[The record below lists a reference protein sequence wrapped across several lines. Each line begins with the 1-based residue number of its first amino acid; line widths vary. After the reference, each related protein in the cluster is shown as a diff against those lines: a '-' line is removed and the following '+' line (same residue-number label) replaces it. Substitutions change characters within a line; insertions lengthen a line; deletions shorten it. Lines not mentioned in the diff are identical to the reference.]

1 MNTLWKDVR
10 YAIRTLVKSPGFAL
24 IGILTLALGIGA
36 NTAIFSLVD
45 AVLLRQLPV
54 KDPQQL
60 VLFTWNAERKWPP
73 NFSQTGAE
81 SRFSFSYPAFQE
93 FRDQN
98 QVLSSVFAFVPMG
111 FTPQNT
117 TVGING
123 HPTLANGM
131 MVTGEFFSGL
141 GVTPLLGRGI
151 TREDENPGAPRVA
164 VISYA
169 YWASRFGRDPSVV
182 GRSVTVNGLPFTI
195 IGVTAASF
203 YGVQAG
209 VAPDVWL
216 AFDDLPN
223 LRPWSQKPSGSDSVY
238 TARNWI
244 NLNIMGRLKPGM
256 SRQQA
261 QAEMDILFRHFV
273 TEDWKPQSSS
283 DVPGLSLTAAEQGI
297 PYLREALTQPL
308 LILLAAV
315 GMVLLIACAN
325 VATLLLARAMAR
337 QKEVSVRLALGA
349 SRGRLV
355 RQLLTESLLM
365 ATLGGAAGLLFA
377 EWGTR
382 ALLDL
387 YATGQNQV
395 VLQVTP
401 DRSILLFTLAISVL
415 TGILFGLAPALR
427 ASGFDL
433 ALSMRETAA
442 NVTAG
447 RDRHRLGRSLVVVQ
461 VALSLVLMIGAGL
474 FVRTLMNYESHNF
487 GFNQSRLISFGVD
500 PTRAGY
506 QGERLMNFY
515 GQAIER
521 LRALPGVRSA
531 TITEYAPFSGWSNNS
546 TIAIVGAPRKTTGSL
561 LRYQVVGPD
570 FFPTMQIPVVL
581 GRGIE
586 QSDTAATPL
595 VAVVDQTFVKL
606 FLPNEN
612 PIGQKFYFGRQPTAK
627 DTFEIVGVAKPAE
640 LTDVHAT
647 LRPKAYLAYAQV
659 PPTFL
664 GALFFEVRA
673 QGDPRALITSL
684 RGAIR
689 EIDPGLPLM
698 GLETQK
704 ELLEE
709 TLTQERLFARLS
721 SIFGI
726 LALVLSIIGLYGT
739 MAYTV
744 TRKTH
749 EIGIRMALGGTP
761 SAVVGMFVGQGVQ
774 LAGIGVG
781 IGLVAAWG
789 VTRLAHSLMYGVS
802 ATDPA
807 TFAGVALLLVLVC
820 ATACYIPARRAT
832 RVAPVKAL
840 HYE

>member
-1 MNTLWKDVR
+1 MSTFTKDVR
-10 YAIRTLVKSPGFAL
+10 YAIRMLVKSPGFAL
-24 IGILTLALGIGA
+24 IGILTLVLGIGA

-54 KDPQQL
+54 KNPQLL

-81 SRFSFSYPAFQE
+81 SRFSFSYPAFKE

-117 TVGING
+117 TVGIDG

-141 GVTPLLGRGI
+141 GMTPLLGRGI
-151 TREDENPGAPRVA
+151 TQEDENPGAPRVA

-195 IGVTAASF
+195 VGVTPQSF

-209 VAPDVWL
+209 VAPDIWL

-223 LRPWSQKPSGSDSVY
+223 LRPWSQKPTGSDSVY
-238 TARNWI
+238 TARTWI
-244 NLNIMGRLKPGM
+244 SLNIMGRLKPGT

-261 QAEMDILFRHFV
+261 QAQLDILFRHFV
-273 TEDWKPQSSS
+273 TEDWKPQNPS
-283 DVPGLSLTAAEQGI
+283 DVPAFSLTPAAQGI

-308 LILLAAV
+308 LILMAAV

-349 SRGRLV
+349 SRARLI
-355 RQLLTESLLM
+355 RQLLTESVLM
-365 ATLGGAAGLLFA
+365 AALGGALGVLFA
-377 EWGTR
+377 NWGTR
-382 ALLDL
+382 ALLGL

-401 DRSILLFTLAISVL
+401 DRTILLFTLVISVL

-427 ASGFDL
+427 ASGLDL
-433 ALSMRETAA
+433 AVSMRETAA

-447 RDRHRLGRSLVVVQ
+447 RDRHRLGRGLVVVQ

-474 FVRTLMNYESHNF
+474 FVRTLMNYEDHDF
-487 GFNQSRLISFGVD
+487 GFNQTHLISFGVD

-515 GQAIER
+515 EQAIER
-521 LRALPGVRSA
+521 VRALPGVRSA
-531 TITEYAPFSGWSNNS
+531 AITEYEPFSGWSNNS
-546 TIAIVGAPRKTTGSL
+546 DIAIVGAARKTSSSM
-561 LRYQVVGPD
+561 LRYQVVGSD
-570 FFPTMQIPVVL
+570 FFSTMRIPIVL

-586 QSDTAATPL
+586 QNDTAATPL
-595 VAVVDQTFVKL
+595 VAVVDQNFVKR

-612 PIGQKFYFGRQPTAK
+612 PIGQKFYFGREPTPK
-627 DTFEIVGVAKPAE
+627 NTFEIAGVAKPAE
-640 LTDVHAT
+640 LTNVHAT
-647 LRPKAYLAYAQV
+647 LRAKAYFAYAQA
-659 PPTFL
+659 PPAVL

-673 QGDPRALITSL
+673 QGDPRALVSSL
-684 RGAIR
+684 REAIR

-726 LALVLSIIGLYGT
+726 LALILSIIGLYGT

-749 EIGIRMALGGTP
+749 EIGIRMALGAT
-761 SAVVGMFVGQGVQ
+761 SAEVVGMFVGQGVR
-774 LAGIGVG
+774 LAGIGVA
-781 IGLVAAWG
+781 IGLAGAWG

-802 ATDPA
+802 ATDPV
-807 TFAGVALLLVLVC
+807 TFASVAVLLVLVC
-820 ATACYIPARRAT
+820 ATACYIPARG
-832 RVAPVKAL
+832 
-840 HYE
+840 